1 MMTAVIRRATVSSA
15 ALMACAYFTIDA
27 HAQPSADYPAKPV
40 QFVICYAPGGGLDV
54 VGRIVAEQLSRNL
67 GRQFVVENRPG
78 AGGNIGT
85 AYVAKAAADGYTL
98 LETTNSHN
106 INPLIYKNAGYD
118 PRKDFVAV
126 AQLTEAP
133 SVIVT
138 NPKGPFGSLKDMIAA
153 ARVSPGKF
161 VYGSAG
167 NGSPTNIAME
177 MFKAAASVDITH
189 VPYKSAAQ
197 SHVDVIGGQTP
208 LAMAALPSA
217 ISHLQSGA
225 LRALA
230 ITSLQRWPTVKDVP
244 TVAEAGYPGFS
255 HMTWIGVLAPSST
268 PAAIVT
274 RLNKEIASVLSDGD
288 VRERIARTGAEPI
301 ARSAAEFENM
311 MKIEYET
318 TGKLVAK
325 IGIKVE

>member
-1 MMTAVIRRATVSSA
+1 MTAASRPRLERRLA
-15 ALMACAYFTIDA
+15 ALLFACLAIDA
-27 HAQPSADYPAKPV
+27 SAQSLADYPAKAV

-54 VGRIVAEQLSRNL
+54 VGRIVAEQLARNL
-67 GRQFVVENRPG
+67 GRQIIVENRPG

-85 AYVAKAAADGYTL
+85 AHVAKAPADGYTL

-106 INPLIYKNAGYD
+106 INPLIYRNAGYD
-118 PRKDFVAV
+118 PWKDFVAV

-133 SVIVT
+133 SVIVA
-138 NPKGPFGSLKDMIAA
+138 NPRGAFGSLKEVIAA
-153 ARVSPGKF
+153 ARAAPGKL

-177 MFKAAASVDITH
+177 MFKAMAGIDITH

-197 SHVDVIGGQTP
+197 SHVDVMGGQTP

-217 ISHLQSGA
+217 MTHMQSGA

-230 ITSLQRWPTVKDVP
+230 ITSEKRWPTVKEVP
-244 TVAEAGYPGFS
+244 TVAESGYPGFS
-255 HMTWIGVLAPSST
+255 HMTWIGVLAPAGT
-268 PAAIVT
+268 PATIVM
-274 RLNKEIASVLSDGD
+274 RLNKEIAAVLASAE
-288 VRERIARTGAEPI
+288 VRERIARTGAEPV
-301 ARSAAEFENM
+301 ARSAAEFEKM
-311 MKIEYET
+311 LKTEYDA

-325 IGIKVE
+325 IGIRVE

>member
-1 MMTAVIRRATVSSA
+1 MTAVSRRMVATYLA
-15 ALMACAYFTIDA
+15 ALLFACVAAEVMAQSPAE
-27 HAQPSADYPAKPV
+27 YPAKPV

-54 VGRIVAEQLSRNL
+54 IGRIVAEQLSRNL
-67 GRQFVVENRPG
+67 GRQIVVENRPG

-85 AYVAKAAADGYTL
+85 AYVAKAPADGYTL

-133 SVIVT
+133 SVIVA
-138 NPKGPFGSLKDMIAA
+138 NPKGPLGSLKEMIAA
-153 ARVSPGKF
+153 ARATPGKL

-177 MFKAAASVDITH
+177 MFKAAAGVDITH

-197 SHVDVIGGQTP
+197 SHVDVMGGQTP

-217 ISHLQSGA
+217 MSHMQSGA

-230 ITSLQRWPTVKDVP
+230 ITSEKRWPTMKDVP
-244 TVAEAGYPGFS
+244 TVSEAGYPGFI
-255 HMTWIGVLAPSST
+255 HMTWIGVLAPAGT
-268 PAAIVT
+268 PAAIVA
-274 RLNKEIASVLSDGD
+274 RLNKEIGAVLATEE
-288 VRERIARTGAEPI
+288 VRERIARTGAEPVV
-301 ARSAAEFENM
+301 RSAAEFENM
-311 MKIEYET
+311 MKAEYET
-318 TGKLVAK
+318 TGKVVAK

>member
-1 MMTAVIRRATVSSA
+1 MEAG
-15 ALMACAYFTIDA
+15 
-27 HAQPSADYPAKPV
+27 AQSPTADYPAKPI

-54 VGRIVAEQLSRNL
+54 VGRIVAEQLARNL
-67 GRQFVVENRPG
+67 GRQIVVENRPG

-85 AYVAKAAADGYTL
+85 AHVAKAPADGYTL
-98 LETTNSHN
+98 LETTNSHT
-106 INPLIYKNAGYD
+106 INPLIYRNAGYD

-133 SVIVT
+133 SVIVA
-138 NPKGPFGSLKDMIAA
+138 NPRGPFSSLKEMIAA
-153 ARVSPGKF
+153 AHAAPGKL

-177 MFKAAASVDITH
+177 MFKAAAGVDITH

-197 SHVDVIGGQTP
+197 SHVDVMGGQTP

-217 ISHLQSGA
+217 MAHLQSGA

-230 ITSLQRWPTVKDVP
+230 ITSVRRWPTVKDVP
-244 TVAEAGYPGFS
+244 TVAESGYPSFT
-255 HMTWIGVLAPSST
+255 HMTWIGVLAPAGT
-268 PAAIVT
+268 PPSIVA
-274 RLNKEIASVLSDGD
+274 RLNGEIATVLKNDE
-288 VRERIARTGAEPI
+288 VRERIARTGAEPV

-311 MKIEYET
+311 MKAEHEA
-318 TGKLVAK
+318 TGKIVAK
-325 IGIKVE
+325 IGLRVE

>member
-1 MMTAVIRRATVSSA
+1 MKAVSRRTLGTFIA
-15 ALMACAYFTIDA
+15 ALLLASLTTEAT
-27 HAQPSADYPAKPV
+27 AQAAADYPAKPV

-54 VGRIVAEQLSRNL
+54 VGRIVAEQLTRNL
-67 GRQFVVENRPG
+67 GRQIVVENRPG

-85 AYVAKAAADGYTL
+85 AFVAKAPSDGYTL

-106 INPLIYKNAGYD
+106 INPLIYRNAGYD
-118 PRKDFVAV
+118 PRRDFVAV

-133 SVIVT
+133 SVIVA
-138 NPKGPFGSLKDMIAA
+138 NPRGPFASLKEMMAA
-153 ARVSPGKF
+153 ARAAPGKL

-177 MFKAAASVDITH
+177 MFKAVAGLDITH

-197 SHVDVIGGQTP
+197 SHVDVMGGQTP

-217 ISHLQSGA
+217 MTHLQSGA

-230 ITSLQRWPTVKDVP
+230 ITSEKRWPTVKEVP

-255 HMTWIGVLAPSST
+255 HMTWIGVLAPSGTSG
-268 PAAIVT
+268 AIVT
-274 RLNKEIASVLSDGD
+274 RLNKEIAAVLATAE
-288 VRERIARTGAEPI
+288 VRERIARTGAEPVV
-301 ARSAAEFENM
+301 RGAAEFEDM
-311 MKIEYET
+311 LKSEYEA

>member
-1 MMTAVIRRATVSSA
+1 MRSSSRRGLAGCLAILLLVCVLREAPAQSA
-15 ALMACAYFTIDA
+15 
-27 HAQPSADYPAKPV
+27 ADYPAKPI

-67 GRQFVVENRPG
+67 GRQIVVENRPG

-85 AYVAKAAADGYTL
+85 AYVAKAPADGYTL
-98 LETTNSHN
+98 LETTNSYN
-106 INPLIYKNAGYD
+106 INPLIYRNAGYD

-133 SVIVT
+133 SVIVVS
-138 NPKGPFGSLKDMIAA
+138 PKGPFNSFKAMIAA
-153 ARVSPGKF
+153 ARAAPGKL

-177 MFKAAASVDITH
+177 MFKAAAEIDITH

-217 ISHLQSGA
+217 MPHLQSGA

-230 ITSLQRWPTVKDVP
+230 ITSPARWPTMKDVP

-255 HMTWIGVLAPSST
+255 HMTWIGVLAPTGT
-268 PAAIVT
+268 PGAIVT
-274 RLNKEIASVLSDGD
+274 RLNKEIGAVLKNDE
-288 VRERIARTGAEPI
+288 VRERIGRTGAQPVV
-301 ARSAAEFENM
+301 RTAAEFEAM
-311 MKIEYET
+311 MKSEYEA
-318 TGKLVAK
+318 TGKVVTK
-325 IGIKVE
+325 IGLKVD

>member
-1 MMTAVIRRATVSSA
+1 MKAASGHTVAISVSA
-15 ALMACAYFTIDA
+15 LALASLA
-27 HAQPSADYPAKPV
+27 AQAAAQAAADYPAKPV

-54 VGRIVAEQLSRNL
+54 VGRIVAEQLAHKL
-67 GRQFVVENRPG
+67 GRQIVVENRPG

-85 AYVAKAAADGYTL
+85 AFVAKAPADGYTL

-106 INPLIYKNAGYD
+106 INPLIYRNAGYD
-118 PRKDFVAV
+118 PRRDFVAV

-133 SVIVT
+133 SVIVA
-138 NPKGPFGSLKDMIAA
+138 NPRGPFDSLKAMIAA
-153 ARVSPGKF
+153 AHAAPGKL

-177 MFKAAASVDITH
+177 MFKAAAGLDITH

-197 SHVDVIGGQTP
+197 SHVDVMGGQTP

-217 ISHLQSGA
+217 MTHLQSGA

-230 ITSLQRWPTVKDVP
+230 ITSEKRWPTTKDVP
-244 TVAEAGYPGFS
+244 TISEAGYPGFS
-255 HMTWIGVLAPSST
+255 HMTWIGVLAPSGT
-268 PAAIVT
+268 PGAIVT
-274 RLNKEIASVLSDGD
+274 RLNQEIAAVLATAE
-288 VRERIARTGAEPI
+288 VRERIVRTGAEPVV
-301 ARSAAEFENM
+301 RSAAQFEDM
-311 MKIEYET
+311 LKSEYEA

>member
-1 MMTAVIRRATVSSA
+1 MEAG
-15 ALMACAYFTIDA
+15 
-27 HAQPSADYPAKPV
+27 AQSPTADYPAKPI

-54 VGRIVAEQLSRNL
+54 VGRIVAEQLARNL
-67 GRQFVVENRPG
+67 GRQIVVENRPG

-85 AYVAKAAADGYTL
+85 AHVAKAPADGYTL
-98 LETTNSHN
+98 LETTNSHT
-106 INPLIYKNAGYD
+106 INPLIYRNAGYD

-133 SVIVT
+133 SVIVA
-138 NPKGPFGSLKDMIAA
+138 NPRGPFSSLKEMIAA
-153 ARVSPGKF
+153 AHAAPGKL

-177 MFKAAASVDITH
+177 MFKAAAGVDITH

-197 SHVDVIGGQTP
+197 SHVDVMGGQTP

-217 ISHLQSGA
+217 MAHLQSGA

-230 ITSLQRWPTVKDVP
+230 ITSVRRWPTVKDVP
-244 TVAEAGYPGFS
+244 TVAESGYPSFT
-255 HMTWIGVLAPSST
+255 HMTWIGVLAPAGT
-268 PAAIVT
+268 PPSIVA
-274 RLNKEIASVLSDGD
+274 RLNGEIATVLKNDE
-288 VRERIARTGAEPI
+288 VRERIARTGAEPV

-311 MKIEYET
+311 MKAEHEA
-318 TGKLVAK
+318 TGKIVAK
-325 IGIKVE
+325 FGLRVE

>member
-1 MMTAVIRRATVSSA
+1 MVGGLASVATAQTGE
-15 ALMACAYFTIDA
+15 
-27 HAQPSADYPAKPV
+27 YPTKPI

-54 VGRIVAEQLSRNL
+54 VGRIVAERVTRNL
-67 GRQFVVENRPG
+67 GRQVVVENRPG

-85 AYVAKAAADGYTL
+85 AYVAKAPADGYTL

-118 PRKDFVAV
+118 ARKDFVAI

-133 SVIVT
+133 SVIVA
-138 NPKGPFGSLKDMIAA
+138 NPKGPFASLQDLIAA
-153 ARVSPGKF
+153 ARAAPGKI

-177 MFKAAASVDITH
+177 MFKAVASLDITH

-197 SHVDVIGGQTP
+197 SHIDVMGGQSP

-217 ISHLQSGA
+217 ITHLQSGA

-230 ITSLQRWPTVKDVP
+230 ITSEHRWPTVKDVP
-244 TVAEAGYPGFS
+244 TIAESGYPGFS
-255 HMTWIGVLAPSST
+255 HMTWIGVLAPTGT
-268 PAAIVT
+268 PPAIAA
-274 RLNKEIASVLSDGD
+274 RLHREIAGALADAD
-288 VRERIARTGAEPI
+288 VRERIARTGAE
-301 ARSAAEFENM
+301 AVVRSAAEFESM
-311 MKIEYET
+311 LKAEYET
-318 TGKLVAK
+318 TGKLIAR
-325 IGIKVE
+325 IGLKVE